1 MHIYTI
7 VLQMNKL
14 LWQSKNNK
22 PPGYVKKVIS
32 WFQYWTRVVAVL
44 SNNNY
49 VPWKYPHVRRVL
61 SIARRLHKK
70 ICVLLFFSVKVG
82 KIRAAFTNF
91 TNQKQKSAFE
101 GKAQI
106 GRG

>member
-1 MHIYTI
+1 M
-7 VLQMNKL
+7 
-14 LWQSKNNK
+14 
-22 PPGYVKKVIS
+22 
-32 WFQYWTRVVAVL
+32 
-44 SNNNY
+44 
-49 VPWKYPHVRRVL
+49 RRVL
-61 SIARRLHKK
+61 SISRRLHKK
-70 ICVLLFFSVKVG
+70 ICLLLFFSVKVG